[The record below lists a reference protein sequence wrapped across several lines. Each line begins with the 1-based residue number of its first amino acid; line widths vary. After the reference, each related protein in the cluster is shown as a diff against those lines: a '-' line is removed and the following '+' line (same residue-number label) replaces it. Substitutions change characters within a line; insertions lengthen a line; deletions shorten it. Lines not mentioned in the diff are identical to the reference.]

1 MAALTA
7 QTEQVICANA
17 IRLFQISAIALSCNV
32 RHARRSAPYN
42 NSKSAP
48 HRALSSS
55 SYLDPAHILV
65 RRARC
70 VYGPRSSQENV
81 TMMVAIVVVQ
91 WLHVLL
97 AVYWF
102 GGTIYLNT
110 IVVPSLLKMPLA
122 QQRPVTFAIGQA
134 SNKIFPIVQTLVIV
148 FGFIRGTVL
157 GPISSFADLASPYGI
172 RFSVSLLLTIG
183 LAAFAHGVTGRAARK
198 LGDFPLEEIAKGG
211 PVAEA
216 YAAQTQRIKTYV
228 VLQLVGFLVI
238 FTLMILMRI
247 GM

>member
-1 MAALTA
+1 
-7 QTEQVICANA
+7 
-17 IRLFQISAIALSCNV
+17 
-32 RHARRSAPYN
+32 
-42 NSKSAP
+42 
-48 HRALSSS
+48 
-55 SYLDPAHILV
+55 
-65 RRARC
+65 
-70 VYGPRSSQENV
+70 
-81 TMMVAIVVVQ
+81 MVGIVVAQ
-91 WLHVLL
+91 YLHVLL

-183 LAAFAHGVTGRAARK
+183 LAGFAHGVTGRAARK
-198 LGDFPLEEIAKGG
+198 LGEFPLEEVAKGTG
-211 PVAEA
+211 PIAEA
-216 YAAQTQRIKTYV
+216 YTAQTQRIKTYV